1 MLLFIAAMLSSF
13 YPQIKNK
20 RYSIIA
26 TVLCIFECII
36 IFLLS
41 HRYGKALLGLSRE
54 ESGVLGDGVPGSG
67 NADEEEEDN
76 EGKH

>member
-1 MLLFIAAMLSSF
+1 MH
-13 YPQIKNK
+13 Y
-20 RYSIIA
+20 Y
-26 TVLCIFECII
+26 
-36 IFLLS
+36 FLLS

-76 EGKH
+76 EGKCQKLLGSAQFVSTLNLKRNRIDFTNSRFL